1 MGNSTHNMRSMN
13 FRVVCRALAC
23 ILCWLLYPLPPGLC
37 FVVVRS
43 QWGSWYEPYA
53 GIERAQVVVY
63 PLLLSELEV
72 LSSVSSRGGMKNAN
86 RRTMRSTVGV
96 VMRDGEAECLDDPS
110 KMRTEGLGLKGGDRN
125 EIGEKV
131 GDPTTEALVVEAN
144 KPKRKLRTRK
154 LKPPKL
160 IKETEDEPVI
170 KDNVVEEEGIGN
182 TRAYFV
188 LAFCGAEQQAFAEK
202 CALRA
207 SERLGDLIDVRLINT
222 GERITKKVPPAR
234 GDKWETLVYDPEGSE
249 HLDIWIEG
257 ATTLSLYSSSAEDGL
272 RDLPTDDDIQSY
284 LVALEEETRIENQ
297 DIYPL

>member
-1 MGNSTHNMRSMN
+1 MRSMN
-13 FRVVCRALAC
+13 FHVVCRALAC
-23 ILCWLLYPLPPGLC
+23 IFCWLLYPLSPGLC
-37 FVVVRS
+37 FVLRS
-43 QWGSWYEPYA
+43 QWGCSWHQPYA
-53 GIERAQVVVY
+53 GVEKAYGVVC
-63 PLLLSELEV
+63 PRLLSELEV
-72 LSSVSSRGGMKNAN
+72 FSSVSSRVGMKNAN
-86 RRTMRSTVGV
+86 RRTMRSTVRA

-110 KMRTEGLGLKGGDRN
+110 KMRKEGLELKGGERN
-125 EIGEKV
+125 NLRDKG
-131 GDPTTEALVVEAN
+131 GDSATEAPAMEVN

-154 LKPPKL
+154 LKSPKL
-160 IKETEDEPVI
+160 IKEIEDELVI
-170 KDNVVEEEGIGN
+170 KDNVVEEEGMCN

-188 LAFCGAEQQAFAEK
+188 LAFCGTEQQAFAEK

-234 GDKWETLVYDPEGSE
+234 GDKWETLVYDPDPDGGE

-257 ATTLSLYSSSAEDGL
+257 VTALSLYSSSAEDTVS
-272 RDLPTDDDIQSY
+272 DLPTDDDIQSY